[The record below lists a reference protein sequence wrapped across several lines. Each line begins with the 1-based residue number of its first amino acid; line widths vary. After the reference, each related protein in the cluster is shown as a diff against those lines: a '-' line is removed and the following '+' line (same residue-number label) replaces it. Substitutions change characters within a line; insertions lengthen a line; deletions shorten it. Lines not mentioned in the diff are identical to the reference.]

1 MSILNACLL
10 HTMSA
15 AIKQYIEDVF
25 ASYAYQ
31 GTTAALSVVNGVKN
45 PSVVLT
51 QSRDNGSTGGGSR
64 GAFLWDIASD
74 TYLNTSNTNASTP
87 IAGQVQSNA
96 SGFTVNSGGPLSNYN
111 QGKFASL
118 AFSEATRFMK
128 RVVVTHTNGASD
140 TVDLSSL
147 STIGMALVKRLN
159 GTGSWMVWHKDHTAG
174 KLTYLEQLTGETTD
188 SSLSVSGTNLILSS
202 ALASGTYLVLAWAD
216 DTSLNGLVRCGSYV
230 GGMTEVSSTQ
240 STDGTINIPANT
252 TLLSVVARGGT
263 GGDNSWY
270 DPGQPYIAPTQ
281 AVSAISDR
289 WDARAGVVLKTSGAF
304 SANVYAQSVIFLPYP
319 SSQPANQTEYIYS
332 STWDGTGYPCT
343 ITDYYYVQT
352 TVGRAA
358 VAGDPGQP
366 YIAPSSG
373 GGIFYGPSTT
383 LTIGGVTTSY
393 QGGYGDV
400 ASPVSQTFL
409 LSGIAQN
416 ISYVV
421 GSGGSLKYTYSVP
434 SSITDINLGWEP
446 QCVLLHNLA
455 GGNWVLMDTSR
466 GLTSDGVNRLLYLNN
481 SSDEVPDVA
490 SIAIH
495 SKGFTIMSGNTD
507 FGANGQKYEYIA
519 FRRPNKTPTN
529 GSQVYNAIARTGT
542 NAAATISG
550 VGFAF
555 DVMLACVRT
564 TSGGSVKR
572 DLYDRFRGPQKCLS
586 LLSGAAETTSAAIS
600 AFTMDGFITP
610 SNDPS
615 VNASSSTYIYHFFK
629 RAPGV
634 FDEVEW
640 IQTVSDSPYQ
650 AQSVPHSLQVTPELV
665 ISKCRDNSSNKSWM
679 VTGSVL
685 GLNKYLTLDSTAAL
699 ATDTVLSAD
708 NSTNFYAQAVDT
720 LGRRYMSLL
729 FTTCPGISK
738 VGTYVGNGGI
748 KPIDCGFAAGARF
761 VMIKRIDSV
770 GDWYLWDTVRGITAN
785 EDPRLS
791 LNTTVAE
798 VTTDDSID
806 PYAAGFYVNQVTAT
820 QINVNAA
827 SYVFVAFA

>member
-270 DPGQPYIAPTQ
+270 EPGQPYIAPTPERYSIWRWSSGEWFTTFTDSNPGYPTSDSTPSQIIIPYDQ
-281 AVSAISDR
+281 AAPSVTYTYTQSGPN
-289 WDARAGVVLKTSGAF
+289 AGVWTINQHTW
-304 SANVYAQSVIFLPYP
+304 NVYLHFQGNPY
-319 SSQPANQTEYIYS
+319 
-332 STWDGTGYPCT
+332 
-343 ITDYYYVQT
+343 
-352 TVGRAA
+352 
-358 VAGDPGQP
+358 DPGQP

-393 QGGYGDV
+393 QGGYGNV

-555 DVMLACVRT
+555 DVMLSCVRT